1 MRLLVTAVLPTF
13 EPCHILDNRSFN
25 MAVPTSLSNLL
36 DALPNS
42 ENKLDVLG
50 DIKLIVNS
58 MNANNVRESVR
69 NVSFNVI
76 FECLDTTDRC
86 VRL

>member
-1 MRLLVTAVLPTF
+1 
-13 EPCHILDNRSFN
+13 
-25 MAVPTSLSNLL
+25 MAVPSNLSALL

-42 ENKLDVLG
+42 ENKLGVLG

-58 MNANNVRESVR
+58 MNPNNVRESVR

-86 VRL
+86 VVVSDIKGCF